1 MRDALIHSLKIISIR
16 SFRPGVLSLLLITSI
31 SATARAGD
39 GPGDHKSKGYLHT
52 RASIRASLLWSA
64 SSVTPLHL
72 AERREKGG
80 MRSPALAFGLSAAIP
95 GMGQLYNGQWKK
107 GVIGLALEAAIVTG
121 YLVYRRRGLDAED
134 SFRAYANRQWDPV
147 QYATWLNDYTVFLH
161 DEFGNN
167 VTAPPVQ
174 IVQGIDFQN
183 PETWSASDR
192 QTVNTFFSQIRA
204 IERQVFHPETGASF
218 SHQIPQHGDQ
228 QYYELIGKY
237 FQFAP
242 GWTDYPSWFDADG
255 NFTGAIDPEK
265 TGANGSKPNVSDDFF
280 KYASDHGRAEDL
292 LRDAS
297 RISLLFV
304 VNHLIAGI
312 DAAVSAKLHN
322 DRISSNVGLA
332 YSPSQGTVP
341 VARMSIRL

>member
-1 MRDALIHSLKIISIR
+1 MRLSRLCI
-16 SFRPGVLSLLLITSI
+16 LSLLLVTSVSI
-31 SATARAGD
+31 TARAGD
-39 GPGDHKSKGYLHT
+39 GPGDKKSKNLVHT
-52 RASIRASLLWSA
+52 RASIRASLLWL
-64 SSVTPLHL
+64 SSSTFPADFV
-72 AERREKGG
+72 EKREKGG
-80 MRSPALAFGLSAAIP
+80 MRSPALAFGLSAVVP
-95 GMGQLYNGQWKK
+95 GMGQFYNGQWKK
-107 GVIGLALEAAIVTG
+107 GVISLAVEAAVVTG
-121 YLVYRRRGLDAED
+121 YLLYRRRGLDAED

-174 IVQGIDFQN
+174 LVQGIDFQN
-183 PETWSASDR
+183 PDTWSAADR
-192 QTVNTFFSQIRA
+192 QSVNTFFNQIRA

-265 TGANGSKPNVSDDFF
+265 TGVNGSKPNVSDDFF
-280 KYASDHGRAEDL
+280 QYARDHGRAEDL
-292 LRDAS
+292 LRNAS
-297 RISLLFV
+297 RISLLFI

-322 DRISSNVGLA
+322 DRITSNVGLA
-332 YSPSQGTVP
+332 YSPAQGTVP